1 MSPSWLKSTLKTVR
15 APLAE
20 LVTIIII
27 GTLIGLVL
35 AIVSNLFVS
44 GVQYFSSQRSSSH
57 IFLFS
62 LNDVTINFSSIIF
75 LWLAAS
81 IIALVRTAFKI
92 TAWAGPADSIYAA
105 HQIHEPL
112 DIKRGL
118 ASTFA
123 AFTSASGGASVG
135 QYGPIVHFGATMG
148 IWVKRFVSSKLSHE
162 IYLGCG
168 VAAAISAG
176 FNAPIAGV
184 VFAHEAILRHFSMR
198 AIAPITESAVS
209 ASAFTNFALPKNA
222 TFNIDPI
229 IPSLSDILPTLVM
242 FSPVF
247 SLVAIVFMVSLK
259 ASANMAQRS
268 TLSPTALVFFAATIC
283 GTVGIWVPEILGL
296 GIGPV
301 NEMLA
306 GQYPIK
312 LLIMVLALKIAM
324 TALCLGSG
332 LFGGVF
338 SPSIFIG
345 VAAGSLTG
353 QLLVSFGY
361 ADIAS
366 VIGIAAMAAV
376 SSAVIGAPIASV
388 LIVLELTRSYEYA
401 VAAMM
406 AVTLCGLITNRVF
419 DQSYFDRQLKDRG
432 ILINMGREW
441 IALNHAK
448 VFSYINTRFL
458 KISNNIQCNVVL
470 KDMQAMGVAEAYVID
485 EAGLL
490 VKKLEVLDVV
500 AAGTQPVRDVPCD
513 TPIILMS
520 DDSLDIAMQKVSQFV
535 GESLPIIDQ
544 STGKMLGT
552 ITEGE
557 LFQAIL
563 KIQLQVRKM
572 ERS

>member
-1 MSPSWLKSTLKTVR
+1 MI
-15 APLAE
+15 
-20 LVTIIII
+20 TIIFI

-44 GVQYFSSQRSSSH
+44 GVQYFSSQRADSQL
-57 IFLFS
+57 FLFS
-62 LNDVTINFSSIIF
+62 LHDLNINFSSLIF
-75 LWLAAS
+75 LWLAA
-81 IIALVRTAFKI
+81 AVVVLVRYLSNI
-92 TAWAGPADSIYAA
+92 ESWAGPAESIYAA
-105 HQIHEPL
+105 HQVHEPL
-112 DIKRGL
+112 NIKRGL

-135 QYGPIVHFGATMG
+135 QYGPVVHFGATMG
-148 IWVKRFVSSKLSHE
+148 IWVKRFVSSRLSHE

-168 VAAAISAG
+168 VAAAIAAG
-176 FNAPIAGV
+176 FNAPLAGV

-198 AIAPITESAVS
+198 TIAPITVSAVS
-209 ASAFTNFALPKNA
+209 ASAFSNFVLPKNA
-222 TFNIDPI
+222 TFEIDPL
-229 IPSLSDILPTLVM
+229 IPSLTEILPTLVL
-242 FSPVF
+242 FSPLF
-247 SLVAIVFMVSLK
+247 SLVAIIFMLSLRE
-259 ASANMAQRS
+259 AANRANRS
-268 TLSPTALVFFAATIC
+268 NLSPVTLTFIAATIC

-301 NEMLA
+301 NDMLS
-306 GQYPIK
+306 GEYTIK
-312 LLIMVLALKIAM
+312 LLVVVLIFKIAM
-324 TALCLGSG
+324 TAVCLGSG

-361 ADIAS
+361 PDIAT
-366 VIGIAAMAAV
+366 VVGIAAMAAV

-388 LIVLELTRSYEYA
+388 LIVLELTQSYEYA

-448 VFSYINTRFL
+448 VSDYINPKFL
-458 KISNNIQCNVVL
+458 RVSKNIQCDEL
-470 KDMQAMGVAEAYVID
+470 LEDMQAMGVSEAYLID
-485 EAGLL
+485 AEGLL
-490 VKKLEVLDVV
+490 VKKLELLDVI
-500 AAGTQPVRDVPCD
+500 AAGIEPVRDVRCE

-520 DDSLDIAMQKVSQFV
+520 DDSLDIAMQKVSKFV
-535 GESLPIIDQ
+535 GESLPVIDKE
-544 STGKMLGT
+544 SSKMLGT
-552 ITEGE
+552 LTEGE

-563 KIQLQVRKM
+563 KIQSQVRKM
-572 ERS
+572 ERT